1 LLVGKSLIIILIFQL
16 WAIPIIVILY
26 LILSIIDNYTTK
38 KYEVQ
43 SWNWCDAARCVA
55 WPTR

>member
-1 LLVGKSLIIILIFQL
+1 
-16 WAIPIIVILY
+16 LY

-43 SWNWCDAARCVA
+43 SWNWCDASRRVAR
-55 WPTR
+55 PTR